1 MRTLYEINADIL
13 AAVDQETG
21 EILDTDRLDAL
32 QMERDQ
38 KFEGVGLWIK
48 DMNAEITARKEE
60 IKKQQD
66 QVKALENR
74 IASCKEWLRLNLAGE
89 KFKTA
94 RVSVSYTHN
103 SRLDVI
109 DEQSVV
115 NYIQTHYQ
123 DPEEF
128 LKFSMPEIRKDA
140 LKAEIKKGAEIPGAS
155 LEPTESVVIK

>member
-1 MRTLYEINADIL
+1 MRTLYEINSDIL
-13 AAVDQETG
+13 SCLDMETG
-21 EILDTDRLDAL
+21 EILDTARLDAL

-48 DMNAEITARKEE
+48 DMNAEITVRKEE
-60 IKKQQD
+60 VRKQQD
-66 QVKALENR
+66 AIKALEAR
-74 IASCKEWLRLNLAGE
+74 VTGCKDWLKINLSGE

-103 SRLDVI
+103 SRLNVI

-128 LKFSMPEIRKDA
+128 LKFSLPEIRKDA

-155 LEPTESVVIK
+155 LEATESVVIK